1 MWGVQLGIPG
11 ILLLFA
17 LMLSVLRDTMK
28 MEKPHARAA
37 QSTLLALAIACL
49 FNSSIYDAQIGDFF
63 CILIGLLLALGLN
76 KNASQDTTT
85 QQHEQ
90 AT

>member
-11 ILLLFA
+11 ILLLLA
-17 LMLSVLRDTMK
+17 LMLSILRDTMK
-28 MEKPHARAA
+28 MEENHARAA

-63 CILIGLLLALGLN
+63 CIVIGLLLALGFSKPLIHD
-76 KNASQDTTT
+76 ATMHP
-85 QQHEQ
+85 HEP

>member
-1 MWGVQLGIPG
+1 MWGVQLGVPG
-11 ILLLFA
+11 ILLFIA

-28 MEKPHARAA
+28 MGENHARAT

-63 CILIGLLLALGLN
+63 CILIGLLLALGLS
-76 KNASQDTTT
+76 KTPTDDATLHL
-85 QQHEQ
+85 HEH